1 MTDKVITHF
10 IIFGL
15 FPKIFKRLPLKR
27 IFFFNCFMVP
37 WWWWSN
43 SFKSVAE
50 TRWFVQTHRFI
61 SSTKQHSAD
70 SILIALISSET
81 GGTAVSKRFFQLLL
95 SIMTHSNVVLQWEAR
110 CPSVSHVGSWTS
122 ALQAT
127 LTSGAL
133 EASFTHSHATRHKQ
147 QQQHNILYLYCC
159 LQFMKSIHRHLS
171 LRKMCTMGRAGVM
184 VL

>member
-1 MTDKVITHF
+1 MGYF
-10 IIFGL
+10 
-15 FPKIFKRLPLKR
+15 LKYSKEFYWKG
-27 IFFFNCFMVP
+27 FFSNCFMVP

-95 SIMTHSNVVLQWEAR
+95 VSNDTLQCRAAVRRPR

-147 QQQHNILYLYCC
+147 QQHNILYLYCC
-159 LQFMKSIHRHLS
+159 LQFMKSFHRHLS
-171 LRKMCTMGRAGVM
+171 LRKICTMGRAGVM